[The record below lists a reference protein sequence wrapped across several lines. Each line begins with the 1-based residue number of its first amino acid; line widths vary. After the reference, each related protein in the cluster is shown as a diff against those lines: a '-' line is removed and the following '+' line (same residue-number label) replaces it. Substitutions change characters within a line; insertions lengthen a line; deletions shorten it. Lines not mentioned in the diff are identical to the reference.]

1 MGNLDCYLKFSE
13 PTSVVIPTD
22 VLSLIIFYC
31 CWFVGT
37 TWVFVS
43 LFVCLFCFVFVV
55 VVVVV
60 VCFFLGGCF
69 VLLVFVVV
77 VVVVF
82 CLGFFKMYMIVALR
96 IPQPPP
102 PLILSA
108 GWQAL

>member
-1 MGNLDCYLKFSE
+1 MGNLGCYLKFSE

-77 VVVVF
+77 VVVF

>member
-1 MGNLDCYLKFSE
+1 MGNLGCYLKFSE

-43 LFVCLFCFVFVV
+43 LFVCLFCFVF